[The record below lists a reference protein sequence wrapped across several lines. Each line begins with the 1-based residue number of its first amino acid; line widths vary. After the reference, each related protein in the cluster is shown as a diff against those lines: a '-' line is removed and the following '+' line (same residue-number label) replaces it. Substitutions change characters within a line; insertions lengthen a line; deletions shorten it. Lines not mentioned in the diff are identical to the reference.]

1 CARMYSMTGYGKG
14 IAKSNGKTI
23 TIEIKTVNHRYLD
36 LGLKIPR
43 SFLFL
48 EDSVKKTIAGAIS
61 RGHADLYL
69 TYEQDSVSEGVYTA
83 DIELAKNYL
92 EAAKLLAKS
101 TGVKNDITL
110 SSLVKVGDII
120 KREQPAEDEG
130 LLKALTDEALKTA
143 LENLKAMRKHEGES
157 LMADISAKLDN
168 IEKSLEIIKEN
179 APKVVENYRA
189 GLEARI
195 AEVLEPSKMDMQRL
209 ATEVALY
216 ADHCAIDEEIT
227 RLGAHIAHAR
237 ALLNADEPVG
247 RKMEFLVQE
256 FNRETNTIGSKAND
270 LAITAEVLKIKNEI
284 EKIREQSAN
293 IE

>member
-1 CARMYSMTGYGKG
+1 MYSMTGYGKG

-36 LGLKIPR
+36 LGIKIPR

-69 TYEQDSVSEGVYTA
+69 TYEQDSVSDGAYTA

-120 KREQPAEDEG
+120 KREQPAEDED
-130 LLKALTDEALKTA
+130 LLKALTDEALKAA
-143 LENLKAMRKHEGES
+143 LENLKAMRKREGES

-168 IEKSLEIIKEN
+168 IEKSLEVIKEN

-195 AEVLEPSKMDMQRL
+195 AELLDPSKMDMQRL

-270 LAITAEVLKIKNEI
+270 LTITAEVLKIKNEI

>member
-1 CARMYSMTGYGKG
+1 MYSMTGYGKG

-36 LGLKIPR
+36 LGIKIPR

-69 TYEQDSVSEGVYTA
+69 TYEQDSVSDGAYTA

-92 EAAKLLAKS
+92 EAVKLLAKS

-120 KREQPAEDEG
+120 KREQPAEDED
-130 LLKALTDEALKTA
+130 LLKALTDEALKAA
-143 LENLKAMRKHEGES
+143 LENLKAMRKREGES
-157 LMADISAKLDN
+157 LMADTSAKLDN
-168 IEKSLEIIKEN
+168 IEKSLELIKEN

-195 AEVLEPSKMDMQRL
+195 AEVLDPSKMDMQRL

-270 LAITAEVLKIKNEI
+270 LTITAEVLKIKNEI

>member
-1 CARMYSMTGYGKG
+1 MYSMTGYGKG

-36 LGLKIPR
+36 LGIKIPR

-69 TYEQDSVSEGVYTA
+69 TYEQDSVSDGAYTA

-120 KREQPAEDEG
+120 KREQPAEDED
-130 LLKALTDEALKTA
+130 LLKALTDEALKVA
-143 LENLKAMRKHEGES
+143 LENLKAMRKREGES

-168 IEKSLEIIKEN
+168 IEKSLELIKEN

-195 AEVLEPSKMDMQRL
+195 AEVFDPSKMDMQRL

-270 LAITAEVLKIKNEI
+270 LTITAEVLKIKNEI